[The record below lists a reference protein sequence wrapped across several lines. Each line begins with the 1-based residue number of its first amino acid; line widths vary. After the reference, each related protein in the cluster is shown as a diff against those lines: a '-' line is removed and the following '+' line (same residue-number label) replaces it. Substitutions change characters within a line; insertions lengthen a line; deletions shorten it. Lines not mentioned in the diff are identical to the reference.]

1 MLNRTPGQTYRSH
14 VCQLLT
20 PANLAIAQAAMPQA
34 PKDTKEMKWLRNY
47 LVIISMGY

>member
-1 MLNRTPGQTYRSH
+1 MLNRTPGRVYNPNI
-14 VCQLLT
+14 CQLLS

-34 PKDTKEMKWLRNY
+34 PKDTKDMKWLRDY